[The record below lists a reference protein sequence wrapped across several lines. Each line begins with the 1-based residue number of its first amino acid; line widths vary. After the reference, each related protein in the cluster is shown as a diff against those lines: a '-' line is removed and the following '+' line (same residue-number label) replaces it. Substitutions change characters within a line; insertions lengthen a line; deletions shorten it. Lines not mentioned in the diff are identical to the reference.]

1 MRQSSL
7 SIIIFILIVIILS
20 YSNLMLGQQVLGFQ
34 YLNPLPNSSYVSVQS
49 TIIIRQGGI
58 INKASI
64 NVNIIRVSGS
74 KSGNILGKL
83 VLSDD
88 QRTLI
93 FTPNTSFQTD
103 EIITVTL
110 QNGLTTN
117 TGVQIGGL
125 TFSFHTAKSSSILN
139 TANQNNNFAK
149 SSIVSHTSSTAY
161 DSTLPSDFPPLIINQ
176 SNNPSPG
183 YLFLSPSPYL
193 AIVDNKGTPV
203 FYRNVQ
209 GDIYD
214 FDLQPDGELTYFIYP
229 VDCYGL
235 DSSLNMER
243 VFITTGGFSPDVH
256 ELHVLPNGNYY
267 IFGKRLVQVDMSK
280 IVSGGQS
287 NAELIDGALQEF
299 DASGNL
305 IFQWDAI
312 DHYKITDVDS
322 YVDLTQ
328 PTIDFSHF
336 NSVAWDSDGDLLI
349 SARNLDEITK
359 VDPNTGNIIWRL
371 GGKNNQF
378 TFINDNLGFSRQH
391 DIRRFS
397 NGDISIFDN
406 GDFHPVPTPY
416 SSGVEYKLDEVNKTA
431 TLVRRIS
438 YEGLYTDTEGSVEEL
453 SNGNRFMSWGHN
465 YAPVVTEFTPDDSV
479 AFELSYT
486 SYYDTYRAFRYNWE
500 TNLFK
505 TNTDTLDFGQ
515 VPYGNSKL
523 KSITVYNPHD
533 TAVTI
538 NYFYCDDSSF
548 TSSASLPITLSPFD
562 SIQIPILF
570 KPSQNGVFQT
580 SFNLRDI
587 SYSQGSQQMIA
598 RQVIVKGT
606 TGDVSSANVNINLPK
621 QFQLYQNYP
630 NPFNPTT
637 QISYTIPTSG
647 VVTIKVY
654 DVLGNEITTLVNKE
668 ENPGNYN
675 VEFDGSKLSSGI
687 YFYRMQINN
696 FVDIKKLVL
705 MK

>member
-1 MRQSSL
+1 MRQSSV
-7 SIIIFILIVIILS
+7 SIITFILIVTILS
-20 YSNLMLGQQVLGFQ
+20 YSNLMWGQQVLGFQ
-34 YLNPLPNSSYVSVQS
+34 YLNPLPNSSYVCVLS

-58 INKASI
+58 INKAS
-64 NVNIIRVSGS
+64 VNDNLIRVSGS

-88 QRTLI
+88 YRTLI
-93 FTPNTSFQTD
+93 FTPNTSFQND

-110 QNGLTTN
+110 QTGLTT
-117 TGVQIGGL
+117 TIGMQIGGL
-125 TFSFHTAKSSSILN
+125 TFSFHTAKSSSIIN

-149 SSIVSHTSSTAY
+149 SSLVSHTSTTAY
-161 DSTLPSDFPPLIINQ
+161 DTTLPSDFPPLIINK

-193 AIVDNKGTPV
+193 AIVDNKGTPL

-243 VFITTGGFSPDVH
+243 IFATTGGFGPDVH

-267 IFGKRLVQVDMSK
+267 IFGKRQVQVDMSK

-287 NAELIDGALQEF
+287 NAEIIDGALQEY

-312 DHYKITDVDS
+312 DHYKITDVDN

-406 GDFHPVPTPY
+406 GDYHPVPTPY
-416 SSGVEYKLDEVNKTA
+416 SSGVEYKLDELNKTA

-438 YEGLYTDTEGSVEEL
+438 
-453 SNGNRFMSWGHN
+453 
-465 YAPVVTEFTPDDSV
+465 
-479 AFELSYT
+479 
-486 SYYDTYRAFRYNWE
+486 
-500 TNLFK
+500 
-505 TNTDTLDFGQ
+505 
-515 VPYGNSKL
+515 
-523 KSITVYNPHD
+523 
-533 TAVTI
+533 
-538 NYFYCDDSSF
+538 
-548 TSSASLPITLSPFD
+548 
-562 SIQIPILF
+562 
-570 KPSQNGVFQT
+570 
-580 SFNLRDI
+580 
-587 SYSQGSQQMIA
+587 
-598 RQVIVKGT
+598 
-606 TGDVSSANVNINLPK
+606 
-621 QFQLYQNYP
+621 
-630 NPFNPTT
+630 
-637 QISYTIPTSG
+637 
-647 VVTIKVY
+647 
-654 DVLGNEITTLVNKE
+654 
-668 ENPGNYN
+668 
-675 VEFDGSKLSSGI
+675 
-687 YFYRMQINN
+687 
-696 FVDIKKLVL
+696 
-705 MK
+705 